1 MRVWAYLQIDW
12 SMGVTIEV
20 KFIHARKEFGKPFF
34 TEVVILATWYI
45 WNQRNGMIFQ
55 QQRPSFRSWKRE
67 FINGLSLHKH
77 RVKKKDV
84 AQLQAWIDSLP

>member
-1 MRVWAYLQIDW
+1 MQ
-12 SMGVTIEV
+12 
-20 KFIHARKEFGKPFF
+20 GKSLESLFF
-34 TEVVILATWYI
+34 TEVVILATWHI

-55 QQRPSFRSWKRE
+55 QTRPSFRSWKRE

-84 AQLQAWIDSLP
+84 AQLQAWIVSLP